1 MSVIT
6 GLLGGILVAL
16 VIIRSLLKDIVDIL
30 NKWDKE
36 NEE

>member
-6 GLLGGILVAL
+6 GLLGGIFVSL

>member
-6 GLLGGILVAL
+6 GLLGGIFVLL
-16 VIIRSLLKDIVDIL
+16 VIIHSLLKDIVDIL

-36 NEE
+36 DK